1 MKPKS
6 FNRKGAYLVLGL
18 LCITQLIFSQE
29 KWTLRRCIDYALE
42 HNIQIRQRKIDKESA
57 EIQLNSSK
65 NSRLPDLNGGMSQ
78 NFDFGRSLGRDNR
91 IVDNNSASSGLSLS
105 SNTPLFTGFRITN
118 QIKANEWNVKAA
130 MADLD
135 KAREDISLNVASSFL
150 QILYNRE
157 IYKVA
162 KEQVTLSKELSARAQ
177 ERVKA
182 GSAAESEVSEANATL
197 AVKESDATTANTTL
211 QLSLVEL
218 AQLLELD
225 QVRDFDVAE
234 PPIDSL
240 MLSGL
245 SGITDADAIF
255 NQALVNRPSIKAAEY
270 RLEQSKNNL
279 SVARSGYFPT
289 LSFGASYNNGYYH
302 TYNAENLSLSSQLKQ
317 NSRRTLGFS
326 LSVPIFNRYETRNQ
340 VRLAKNNFLSQQLG
354 LENVRKT
361 LRKDVQQAYYN
372 AVAARD
378 KYNASRKS
386 VEASQIAFRYAY
398 DKYNAGKATSY
409 EYNEASNRRLR
420 SLSEEIQAKYELVF
434 RCKILDFYM
443 GRPWV
448 E

>member
-1 MKPKS
+1 MKPKL
-6 FNRKGAYLVLGL
+6 FNRKGAYLALGL
-18 LCITQLIFSQE
+18 FCTTQLIFSQE
-29 KWTLRRCIDYALE
+29 KWTLRQCIDYALV
-42 HNIQIRQRKIDKESA
+42 HNIQIRQKKIDKESA
-57 EIQLNSSK
+57 EIQLQTSK

-162 KEQVTLSKELSARAQ
+162 KEQVTLSKDLSARAQ

-225 QVRDFDVAE
+225 QVKGFDVAE

-255 NQALVNRPSIKAAEY
+255 NQALVNRPSVKAAES
-270 RLEQSKNNL
+270 RLEQSRNNL
-279 SVARSGYFPT
+279 SIARSGYFPT

-302 TYNAENLSLSSQLKQ
+302 TYNTENLSLANQLKQ

-326 LSVPIFNRYETRNQ
+326 LSIPIFNRFETRNQ
-340 VRLAKNNFLSQQLG
+340 VKQAKNNILTQQLG
-354 LENVRKT
+354 LESVRKT

-386 VEASQIAFRYAY
+386 VEASQVAFRYAY

-409 EYNEASNRRLR
+409 EYNEASSRRLR